1 MDAGGVTAKT
11 TTDLIDFGGVAEVG
25 LHQGIEDGHV
35 VMDNFIIMGEE
46 AGVMTEGAE
55 GVGALMK
62 TGFRI
67 GGAEVEAGEDTG
79 KVGVEAEAGEGGAG
93 VEEAEVGAETV
104 RGEAIPEVSAEIDL
118 AEPGLFNM
126 STVKFRTYT
135 RKKIPNS
142 PI

>member
-11 TTDLIDFGGVAEVG
+11 TTDLIDLGGVAEVG
-25 LHQGIEDGHV
+25 LHQGIEDDHV
-35 VMDNFIIMGEE
+35 VMDTIIIIMAEE

-79 KVGVEAEAGEGGAG
+79 EVGVEAGEGGAG
-93 VEEAEVGAETV
+93 VEEAEVRAETF
-104 RGEAIPEVSAEIDL
+104 RGEAIPEVSAETDL

-126 STVKFRTYT
+126 STVKLRTYT

>member
-11 TTDLIDFGGVAEVG
+11 TTDLIDLGGVAEVG
-25 LHQGIEDGHV
+25 LHQGIEDDHV
-35 VMDNFIIMGEE
+35 VMDTIIMLEE
-46 AGVMTEGAE
+46 ARVMTEGAE

-62 TGFRI
+62 TGIRI

-79 KVGVEAEAGEGGAG
+79 KVGVEAGEGGAG
-93 VEEAEVGAETV
+93 VEEAEVRAETI
-104 RGEAIPEVSAEIDL
+104 RGKAIPEVSAEIDL

-126 STVKFRTYT
+126 STVKLRTYT

>member
-11 TTDLIDFGGVAEVG
+11 TTDLIDLGGVAEVG
-25 LHQGIEDGHV
+25 LHQGIEDDHV
-35 VMDNFIIMGEE
+35 VMDTIIMLEE

-79 KVGVEAEAGEGGAG
+79 KVGVEAGEGGAG

-104 RGEAIPEVSAEIDL
+104 RGEAIPEVSAETDL

>member
-25 LHQGIEDGHV
+25 LHQGIEDDHV
-35 VMDNFIIMGEE
+35 VMDNIIIMVEE

-79 KVGVEAEAGEGGAG
+79 KVGVEAGEGGAG

-104 RGEAIPEVSAEIDL
+104 RGEAIPEVSAETDL

-126 STVKFRTYT
+126 STVKLRTYT

>member
-1 MDAGGVTAKT
+1 MDAGEVTAKT

-25 LHQGIEDGHV
+25 LHQGIEDDHV
-35 VMDNFIIMGEE
+35 VMDNTIIMGEE

-79 KVGVEAEAGEGGAG
+79 KVGVEAGEGGAG
-93 VEEAEVGAETV
+93 VEEAEV
-104 RGEAIPEVSAEIDL
+104 
-118 AEPGLFNM
+118 
-126 STVKFRTYT
+126 
-135 RKKIPNS
+135 
-142 PI
+142 

>member
-11 TTDLIDFGGVAEVG
+11 TTELIDLGGEAEVG
-25 LHQGIEDGHV
+25 LHQGIEDDHV
-35 VMDNFIIMGEE
+35 VMDTIIIIEE

-79 KVGVEAEAGEGGAG
+79 EVGVEAEAGEGGAG
-93 VEEAEVGAETV
+93 VEEAKVGAETV
-104 RGEAIPEVSAEIDL
+104 RGEAIPEVSAETDL

-126 STVKFRTYT
+126 STVKLRTYT

>member
-1 MDAGGVTAKT
+1 MV
-11 TTDLIDFGGVAEVG
+11 
-25 LHQGIEDGHV
+25 
-35 VMDNFIIMGEE
+35 EE

-62 TGFRI
+62 TGFQI

-79 KVGVEAEAGEGGAG
+79 KVGVEAGEGGAG

-126 STVKFRTYT
+126 STVKLRTYT

>member
-1 MDAGGVTAKT
+1 MDAGGVIAKT
-11 TTDLIDFGGVAEVG
+11 TTDLIDLGGVAEVG
-25 LHQGIEDGHV
+25 LHQGIEDDHV
-35 VMDNFIIMGEE
+35 VMNNTIIMSEE

-79 KVGVEAEAGEGGAG
+79 KVGVEA
-93 VEEAEVGAETV
+93 AEVGAETV
-104 RGEAIPEVSAEIDL
+104 RGEAIPEVSAETDL
-118 AEPGLFNM
+118 AEPGLFNK
-126 STVKFRTYT
+126 STVKLRTYT

>member
-11 TTDLIDFGGVAEVG
+11 TTDLIDLGGVAEVG
-25 LHQGIEDGHV
+25 LHQGIEEGHV
-35 VMDNFIIMGEE
+35 VMDNTIIMAGE

-62 TGFRI
+62 TGFQI

-79 KVGVEAEAGEGGAG
+79 KVGVEAGEGGAG

-104 RGEAIPEVSAEIDL
+104 RGEAIPEVSAETDL

>member
-11 TTDLIDFGGVAEVG
+11 TTDLIDLGGVAEVG
-25 LHQGIEDGHV
+25 LHHGIEDDHV
-35 VMDNFIIMGEE
+35 VMNNTIIMGEE

-79 KVGVEAEAGEGGAG
+79 EVGVEAGEGGAG
-93 VEEAEVGAETV
+93 VEEAEVRAETF
-104 RGEAIPEVSAEIDL
+104 RGEAIPEVSAETDL

-126 STVKFRTYT
+126 STVKLRTYT

>member
-1 MDAGGVTAKT
+1 MDAGEITAKT
-11 TTDLIDFGGVAEVG
+11 TTDLIDLGGVAEVG
-25 LHQGIEDGHV
+25 LHQGIEDDHV
-35 VMDNFIIMGEE
+35 VMDTIIMLEE
-46 AGVMTEGAE
+46 ARVMTEGAE

-79 KVGVEAEAGEGGAG
+79 KVGVEAGEGGAG

-104 RGEAIPEVSAEIDL
+104 RGEAIPEVSAETDL

-126 STVKFRTYT
+126 STVKLRTYT

-142 PI
+142 LI